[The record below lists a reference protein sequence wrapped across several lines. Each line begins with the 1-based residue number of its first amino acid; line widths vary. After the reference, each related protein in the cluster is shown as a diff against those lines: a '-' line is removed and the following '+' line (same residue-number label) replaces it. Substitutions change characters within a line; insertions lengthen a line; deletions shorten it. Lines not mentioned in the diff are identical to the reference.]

1 MALPSTELTPPERS
15 VRPVLGAV
23 EVAVAALAD
32 AETPRLWALSEV
44 EVEAAVKGLAQI
56 HAMAQAHLVAVLA
69 EAKSRGLG
77 CDQGWGPRDWA
88 RRHAPGMATRTVAD
102 LDTVAGAC
110 AEPRLAELSE
120 AVGRGAVPDA
130 CDLLEVGLAAQVV
143 RFHERVRGMA
153 DAAQLEE
160 VTHEMVEGARGPG
173 GLSARGLAVT
183 IQRTGDL
190 LRPDRLVEH
199 DAAVRRAH
207 RSLIKSQGPLDMWRY
222 TILLDEEG
230 AALVDGAVDALAK
243 PAPDP
248 DSGEPDLRTA
258 AARRADALLEL
269 VRRAAEAPYGVPRQA
284 KTSLVVTIGLDQL
297 QGRCRGAGMTMGDQV
312 LTVETVRRLACD
324 AQVVPAVLGSHGEVL
339 EQGRAERLFTAGQIR
354 FLWMRDK
361 HCTFP
366 DCTKP
371 ATWTDAHH
379 LIHWADGGPTD
390 VDHAALLCRRH
401 HTVVHS
407 NKYAGE
413 VVDHGQGPRV
423 LWDLTPGAYDAQLQQ
438 WRQTRPDG
446 GPEGDDASPPPGRT

>member
-1 MALPSTELTPPERS
+1 MASSPNAATPPERY

-23 EVAVAALAD
+23 AVAIEALAG
-32 AETPRLWALSEV
+32 AQTPRLWALSEA
-44 EVEAAVKGLAQI
+44 EVEEAMEGLAQI
-56 HAMAQAHLVAVLA
+56 HAMTQAHLVAVLA

-102 LDTVAGAC
+102 LDTVAGAV
-110 AEPRLAELSE
+110 AEPRLAELAE
-120 AVGRGAVPDA
+120 AVGRGAVPGA
-130 CDLLEVGLAAQVV
+130 IDLLELGRAAQVV
-143 RFHERVRGMA
+143 RFHEQVRGMA
-153 DAAQLEE
+153 DARQLEE
-160 VTHEMVEGARGPG
+160 VTHEMVDGARGPG
-173 GLSARGLAVT
+173 GLSERALAVT
-183 IQRTGDL
+183 ICRTGDL

-207 RSLIKSQGPLDMWRY
+207 RSMVKTKGPLEMWRY
-222 TILLDEEG
+222 TLLLDAEG
-230 AALVDGAVDALAK
+230 AAIVDAAIDALAK
-243 PAPDP
+243 PVPDP
-248 DSGEPDLRTA
+248 DSGERDLRTA
-258 AARRADALLEL
+258 AARRADALLDL
-269 VRRAAEAPYGVPRQA
+269 VRRAVEAPDGVPRQA

-312 LTVETVRRLACD
+312 LTVETVRRMACD

-339 EQGRAERLFTAGQIR
+339 EQGRAERLFTVGQIR

-423 LWDLTPGAYDAQLQQ
+423 LWDLTPGSYDAQLEL
-438 WRQTRPDG
+438 WREAHPDTRPQSD
-446 GPEGDDASPPPGRT
+446 ESERPPGRP